1 MAPLGHNIACETTH
15 ISILTQDGDEFDEK
29 NAPVTWSGHS
39 AEGSS
44 LDSRSSSSLDG
55 TSTLPEAE
63 HRSERFAHIECAI
76 RGDWVLPTPGTHVAL
91 AALSLLCAKYSISRE
106 EYFWLENPKPDLV
119 NKTDQKRYA
128 GPFRIPYDGKVSVAK
143 YCAITRARLESYTS
157 QSAAPILAGDGT
169 EHSPRMLVTIH
180 QHSDD
185 NSEEAAWHYSAYRN
199 QEHTE
204 RRTPLQ
210 FQISISDRNIH
221 TRIYFDSDMLS
232 QAHVSRLLQ
241 SFEHVVEQLI
251 YQQNTPI
258 AQISIVGLDEL
269 AVLHSWNATISPRVD
284 RTVQDL
290 ITDVMNTHPKK
301 QAVCAWDGNLTYGQL
316 ETLSDK
322 LASSLQSHGVKAG
335 VRLPILLG
343 RSKMVAVSMLGALK
357 TGAAIVMVDCGDP
370 VSRLKMVIEQIE
382 PKVVLASRQY
392 AALACSLYS
401 EVIIVEEAIIA
412 DASTNVV
419 KESAKDISPAATA
432 YVVFTSGSSGTP
444 KGVVTS
450 HSAFCTSAL
459 SHGIALGINSDSRVL
474 GFASPAFD
482 ISMTEV
488 LTTLIRGAT
497 VCFPHEEERNN
508 LIVGAVERMGV
519 NWIVWTPTFANFI
532 EPSQLPGLKTLVLGG
547 EAPSQSLVSAWRA
560 YPRTAV
566 INAYGPSEV
575 SVWSSAN
582 KRLLNSHNV
591 KNIGYP
597 IGTALWV
604 VDPEDLTLQPIGTP
618 GELLIGG
625 HSLANGYLN
634 NPAKTS
640 EAFIDAPAWLK
651 GYEGKLYRTGDLVQY
666 ETTGEVLYIGRID
679 AQVKIRGQRIELGE
693 VEAGLSLC
701 LLSKND
707 SLKVEI
713 AVEACEKPA
722 GGLGLVA
729 FLSRANLTRQLQPGK
744 QGELLKS
751 ALDREWTQDQIRTI
765 NEMENNS
772 LTAAMRPFSYI
783 PLNGLPLAPGG
794 KLDRARL
801 RAIAAS
807 LTPQELGANSTYDEP
822 EDDTDP
828 GDLLKSGEQALA
840 QLWSSILGINA
851 VKLRASSNFFS
862 KGGDS
867 IAAMRLVKLLA
878 YQKLSL
884 SVKSI
889 FQSPLLGDQA
899 LEITTLSATE
909 SILPFSL
916 VPKPEKLP
924 ELLDA
929 AARQCNVN
937 VNEIEDLYP
946 CSPLQ
951 ECLFI
956 TSLTNPGAYV
966 EPWTFEMPAD
976 LDRDDFRETWNRL
989 VLSEPVLRTRIIQ
1002 RNSGSVMQTVLNQ
1015 SIEWSF
1021 FEDLQAHLDEKLSL
1035 RPSPGGPLVQF
1046 AIGPKHF
1053 VVIMHHSVYDGHS
1066 LPLMFERA
1074 TNLTGTATPRVNASF
1089 KGFIKYCIDIDR
1101 AAASEFWSKSL
1112 QGSPASSFPAV
1123 PLGHQPGTDAL
1134 FQQDVSFAF
1143 SSAVIT
1149 KSTILRAAYALL
1161 LTKYENTSDV
1171 CFGTTLSGRNA
1182 DISGLTDM
1190 LGPTISTVPI
1200 RVSLEDDQLVGQF
1213 LESIRDQSIAMIPF
1227 EQLGLQNISR
1237 LSSDT
1242 AMACSFKSILI
1253 VQPSDADSG
1262 KLGEA
1267 LQLRIRLLSTDIER
1281 HPYPMVVE
1289 SSMTPQGASV
1299 SIWYDSKIIEETRVQ
1314 RFVSQYE
1321 RILQELC
1328 CANFHDNVGKI
1339 QAFSPS
1345 DLQVLRSWN
1354 SKLPQLRE
1362 DTVHGWIDRTS
1373 SLDYHSVALSSTT
1386 FSLTY
1391 EQLQKLSQ
1399 QVANFLA
1406 SKVDGLKGRY
1416 VPILFD
1422 KTPFAVVAMLG
1433 ILKAGGAFVPLD
1445 PRNPAARLQMI
1456 VDDVNA
1462 PWFSVQNAIVAEEE
1476 TIARWKSEPRTRVNV
1491 RPAATSYVIFTSGT
1505 TGKPKGV
1512 QVQHQTFCSSV
1523 AGKASVYC
1531 RMAESRMLSFASWA
1545 FDSSLDELFVTL
1557 AVGGTICIPNDE
1569 ERTDDLV
1576 GFINRMGINTVDLP
1590 QSVANLF
1597 YSSEVPS
1604 VEVVI
1609 IGGEEMS
1616 KATIERWCKHV
1627 ALINAYGPTEASVTS
1642 VAEVMKPDMRTVR
1655 IGKGVGCRLWI
1666 VNPNNTQQLAAIGQ
1680 VGELLL
1686 EGPILAQGYLND
1698 PVKTSASF
1706 LESPSWSVFFSPSV
1720 SRLYCTGDLCAYDSD
1735 GSLISMV
1742 AKTSKS
1748 KYGVSESNLERL
1760 RTLYTNV
1767 YPKET
1772 WPFQGLV
1779 TQAVS
1784 QMQKL
1789 VPPYML
1795 PSVFIPLSHI
1805 PLTVSGKID
1814 RKHLQ
1819 AMASR
1824 LTLEEMKAFSEST
1837 SGDRLMPVTEMQHRI
1852 AGLFA
1857 VALGIGLDTIHL
1869 QASFFR
1875 LGGNSI
1881 DIMKLTAL
1889 SRAQAIPLTTR
1900 DVFENHTLEA
1910 LAKVAANKSAVAP
1923 LVLAETKSMAK
1934 SDLAVLQKILHDQG
1948 GVNQASIDE
1957 IYTATPTQEWFMRH
1971 GRQRAHYL
1979 SIRFTY
1985 HLSTTVSEKAI
1996 GEGWKAVVESTPILR
2011 TRLFEREG
2019 KYFQAVIAEEISL
2032 AFVEETLPDAKAKL
2046 MPGNWGNA
2054 TSLSQA
2060 FVVLEPSGARYFVL
2074 DMHHSICDGWSSEL
2088 LIQRLNKAC
2097 LGKPLAPTPSFSHI
2111 ISRTPKANPVS
2122 EKDFWQ
2128 RYFADVRPA
2137 KLFAYPESY
2146 VPALTS
2152 RSHKRLPI
2160 VQRPN
2165 AEVTI
2170 AIMAQAAW
2178 GLAIAQQTGSES
2190 AVLRTVSMGR
2200 DIDVVG
2206 IDEAIARLLH
2216 YVPLIVRIGTSDDI
2230 PSFLRQVRRTLLDV
2244 TPHREAHLDEIATYS
2259 SDARL
2264 GCDNAISC
2272 DVHFKNFIA
2281 EPSGEEVVFRKI
2293 DHVTLAPGAYPVFI
2307 ETDLMDDCVEFTV
2320 EYDETIF
2327 GADVISDLML
2337 RAEQHLYAFSGCLL
2351 ES

>member
-15 ISILTQDGDEFDEK
+15 ISIPTQDGDEFDEK

-44 LDSRSSSSLDG
+44 LDSRSSSNSDG
-55 TSTLPEAE
+55 TSTPPEAE
-63 HRSERFAHIECAI
+63 YRSERFAHIECVI
-76 RGDWVLPTPGTHVAL
+76 RGDWVLPTPRTHVAL

-119 NKTDQKRYA
+119 NNTDQKRYA

-210 FQISISDRNIH
+210 FQISISDH
-221 TRIYFDSDMLS
+221 
-232 QAHVSRLLQ
+232 
-241 SFEHVVEQLI
+241 
-251 YQQNTPI
+251 
-258 AQISIVGLDEL
+258 EL

-301 QAVCAWDGNLTYGQL
+301 QAVCAWDGNLTYGQP

-322 LASSLQSHGVKAG
+322 LASSLQSHGVQAG

-357 TGAAIVMVDCGDP
+357 TGAAIFMVDCGDP

-419 KESAKDISPAATA
+419 KESAKDISPAETA

-519 NWIVWTPTFANFI
+519 NWIAWTPTFANFI

-560 YPRTAV
+560 YPGTAV

-679 AQVKIRGQRIELGE
+679 AQVKIRGQRIKLGE

-729 FLSRANLTRQLQPGK
+729 FLSRANLTGQLQPGK
-744 QGELLKS
+744 QGDLLKS

-889 FQSPLLGDQA
+889 FQSPQLGDQA

-916 VPKPEKLP
+916 VAKPEKLR

-951 ECLFI
+951 EGLFI

-1002 RNSGSVMQTVLNQ
+1002 SNSGSVMQTVLNQ

-1074 TNLTGTATPRVNASF
+1074 ANLTGTATPRVNASF

-1101 AAASEFWSKSL
+1101 AAASEFWSKTL

-1262 KLGEA
+1262 KLGEG

-1354 SKLPQLRE
+1354 SNLPQLRE
-1362 DTVHGWIDRTS
+1362 DTVHGWIDQTS
-1373 SLDYHSVALSSTT
+1373 SLHYHSVALSSTT

-1456 VDDVNA
+1456 VDDSIC
-1462 PWFSVQNAIVAEEE
+1462 PDAIVAEEE

-1505 TGKPKGV
+1505 TGKPKSV
-1512 QVQHQTFCSSV
+1512 QVQHQAFCSSV

-1531 RMAESRMLSFASWA
+1531 RTAESRMLSFASWA

-1569 ERTDDLV
+1569 ERTNDLV

-1666 VNPNNTQQLAAIGQ
+1666 VNPNNRQQLAAIGQ

-1706 LESPSWSVFFSPSV
+1706 LEIRGQRIELGEIENALHQYIPQGDMALAELIKAKGNDKPLLATFICHPTEGTQVKI
-1720 SRLYCTGDLCAYDSD
+1720 LTGTPA
-1735 GSLISMV
+1735 
-1742 AKTSKS
+1742 
-1748 KYGVSESNLERL
+1748 
-1760 RTLYTNV
+1760 
-1767 YPKET
+1767 
-1772 WPFQGLV
+1772 FQGLV

-1814 RKHLQ
+1814 RKLLQ

-1934 SDLAVLQKILHDQG
+1934 SMAKSDLAVLQKILHDQG
-1948 GVNQASIDE
+1948 GVNRASIDE

-2032 AFVEETLPDAKAKL
+2032 AFVKETLPDAKAKL

-2097 LGKPLAPTPSFSHI
+2097 LGKPLAPIPSFSHI

-2206 IDEAIARLLH
+2206 IDEAIAPLLH

-2272 DVHFKNFIA
+2272 DEHFKNFIA

>member
-1 MAPLGHNIACETTH
+1 MAPLRHNIAYKPTH
-15 ISILTQDGDEFDEK
+15 ISIPTQDRDEFDEK
-29 NAPVTWSGHS
+29 NAPVTWSVNS

-44 LDSRSSSSLDG
+44 SDLRSSSSSDG
-55 TSTLPEAE
+55 ISTPPKVEYT
-63 HRSERFAHIECAI
+63 SERFAHIEGAI

-91 AALSLLCAKYSISRE
+91 AALSLLCAKHSISRE
-106 EYFWLENPKPDLV
+106 EYFWLENHKPDLI

-143 YCAITRARLESYTS
+143 YCTIARARLESYTS
-157 QSAAPILAGDGT
+157 QSAASILAGDGT
-169 EHSPRMLVTIH
+169 EHSPTMLVTIH
-180 QHSDD
+180 QHSED
-185 NSEEAAWHYSAYRN
+185 NSGEAAWHYSTYGN
-199 QEHTE
+199 EEHTM

-210 FQISISDRNIH
+210 FQICVSDRNMR
-221 TRIYFDSDMLS
+221 TRVYFDSDMLS

-241 SFEHVVEQLI
+241 SFKHVVGQII

-258 AQISIVGLDEL
+258 AQISIIGPDEL
-269 AVLHSWNATISPRVD
+269 AVLQSWNATISPRVD

-290 ITDVMNTHPKK
+290 ITDVVITHPEK

-316 ETLSDK
+316 EMLSDK
-322 LASSLQSHGVKAG
+322 LASSLQSYGVQAG

-343 RSKMVAVSMLGALK
+343 RSKMVAVSMMGALK
-357 TGAAIVMVDCGDP
+357 MGAAIVMVDCGDP
-370 VSRLKMVIEQIE
+370 VSRLKMVIEQIG

-392 AALACSLYS
+392 ASLACSLYS
-401 EVIIVEEAIIA
+401 EVIIVEEAIST

-419 KESAKDISPAATA
+419 KESAKDVSPMETA

-444 KGVVTS
+444 KGVVIS

-474 GFASPAFD
+474 RFASPAFD

-497 VCFPHEEERNN
+497 VCFPREEERNN

-519 NWIVWTPTFANFI
+519 NWIAWTPTFANLI

-547 EAPSQSLVSAWRA
+547 EAPSQSLASAWRE
-560 YPRTAV
+560 YPDTAV

-634 NPAKTS
+634 DSAKTL

-651 GYEGKLYRTGDLVQY
+651 GYKGKLYRTGDLVQY

-701 LLSKND
+701 LLSRND
-707 SLKVEI
+707 GLKVEI

-729 FLSRANLTRQLQPGK
+729 FLSRASPTRQIQPGK
-744 QGELLKS
+744 QGDLLKS
-751 ALDREWTQDQIRTI
+751 AADREWTQDQIRTI

-772 LTAAMRPFSYI
+772 LTAAMRPFAYI

-807 LTPQELGANSTYDEP
+807 LTPQDLGENSTYEEL
-822 EDDTDP
+822 EDDTGP
-828 GDLLKSGEQALA
+828 RDLLKSGEQVLA

-867 IAAMRLVKLLA
+867 IAAMRLTKLLA
-878 YQKLSL
+878 DQKLSL

-889 FQSPLLGDQA
+889 FQCPLLSNQA

-924 ELLDA
+924 ELLDT

-951 ECLFI
+951 EGLFV

-966 EPWTFEMPAD
+966 EPWTFEMPAG
-976 LDRDDFRETWNRL
+976 LDRDNFREIWNRL

-1002 RNSGSVMQTVLNQ
+1002 ANSGSVMQVVLNR

-1046 AIGPKHF
+1046 AIGPEHF

-1074 TNLTGTATPRVNASF
+1074 ANLTGTATPRVNASF

-1101 AAASEFWSKSL
+1101 AAASEFWSGSL

-1123 PLGHQPGTDAL
+1123 PLGHQPGTDSL

-1161 LTKYENTSDV
+1161 LMKYENTSDV

-1200 RVSLEDDQLVGQF
+1200 RVSLEDDQLVGPF

-1253 VQPSDADSG
+1253 VQPSDANSG

-1281 HPYPMVVE
+1281 HPYPMVIE

-1321 RILQELC
+1321 CILQELC
-1328 CANFHDNVGKI
+1328 YANFHDNVGNI
-1339 QAFSPS
+1339 QAFSPD

-1354 SKLPQLRE
+1354 NNLPQLKE
-1362 DTVHGWIDRTS
+1362 DTLHEWIDRTS
-1373 SLDYHSVALSSTT
+1373 SLHCHSVALSSTT

-1391 EQLQKLSQ
+1391 EQLQRLSQ

-1406 SKVDGLKGRY
+1406 SKVDGLQGKY

-1462 PWFSVQNAIVAEEE
+1462 P
-1476 TIARWKSEPRTRVNV
+1476 P
-1491 RPAATSYVIFTSGT
+1491 

-1512 QVQHQTFCSSV
+1512 QVQHHAFCSSI

-1531 RMAESRMLSFASWA
+1531 RTSESRMLSFASWA

-1569 ERTDDLV
+1569 ERTNDLV
-1576 GFINRMGINTVDLP
+1576 GFINRMGINAIDLP
-1590 QSVANLF
+1590 QPVANLF
-1597 YSSEVPS
+1597 CSSDVPS

-1616 KATIERWCKHV
+1616 KATIERWCKHI

-1642 VAEVMKPDMRTVR
+1642 VAEVIKPDMGAVR

-1666 VNPNNTQQLAAIGQ
+1666 VNPNNRQQLAAIGQ
-1680 VGELLL
+1680 VGELLI

-1698 PVKTSASF
+1698 PVKTLASF

-1720 SRLYCTGDLCAYDSD
+1720 SRLYCTGDLCAYDTD
-1735 GSLISMV
+1735 GSLIFHGRKDQQIKVRGQRIELGEIENALHQCIPQGDMALAELIK
-1742 AKTSKS
+1742 AK
-1748 KYGVSESNLERL
+1748 G
-1760 RTLYTNV
+1760 TNKPLLAAFV
-1767 YPKET
+1767 CHPTEGTQVKILSGT
-1772 WPFQGLV
+1772 PAFQGLV
-1779 TQAVS
+1779 TQTVS

-1814 RKHLQ
+1814 RKLLQ
-1819 AMASR
+1819 AMASQ
-1824 LTLEEMKAFSEST
+1824 LTREEMKAFLESM
-1837 SGDRLMPVTEMQHRI
+1837 SRDRLMPVTEMQHRI

-1881 DIMKLTAL
+1881 DIMKLTSL
-1889 SRAQAIPLTTR
+1889 SRAQEIPLTAR

-1910 LAKVAANKSAVAP
+1910 LAKVAANKSAVP
-1923 LVLAETKSMAK
+1923 LLVLAETKSMAK
-1934 SDLAVLQKILHDQG
+1934 SDFAVLQNILHNQG
-1948 GVNQASIDE
+1948 GIDRASIDE
-1957 IYTATPTQEWFMRH
+1957 IYPATPTQEWFMRH

-1985 HLSTTVSEKAI
+1985 HLSTTVSAKAI

-2011 TRLFEREG
+2011 TRLFEHKG
-2019 KYFQAVIAEEISL
+2019 KYFQGVIAEEISL
-2032 AFVEETLPDAKAKL
+2032 TFIEETLPDAKEKL

-2097 LGKPLAPTPSFSHI
+2097 LGKPLAPIPSFSNI

-2178 GLAIAQQTGSES
+2178 GLAIAQQAGSES

-2200 DIDVVG
+2200 DIDIVG
-2206 IDEAIARLLH
+2206 IDEAIAPLLH
-2216 YVPLIVRIGTSDDI
+2216 YVPLIVRTSTSDDI
-2230 PSFLRQVRRTLLDV
+2230 PSFLQQVRRTLLDV

-2281 EPSGEEVVFRKI
+2281 EPSGDEVVFQKI
-2293 DHVTLAPGAYPVFI
+2293 DHVALAPGAYPIFI

-2320 EYDETIF
+2320 EYDETIV
-2327 GADVISDLML
+2327 GADVISDLIL